1 VYMEEVMELLVPIMQ
16 DIRVLI
22 IQVVEVVE
30 VVEGMVMVVVEKVV
44 LELLLLSL
52 Q

>member
-1 VYMEEVMELLVPIMQ
+1 MELLVPIMQ

-30 VVEGMVMVVVEKVV
+30 VVEVMVMVVVEKVV